1 MNFDFSD
8 ECDAFSIAKAHLNTL
23 KVSEVKKG
31 NDAALS
37 EYMLSA
43 MKAGKFTVESRK
55 DKQTIDIM
63 ISFKL

>member
-1 MNFDFSD
+1 MVSD
-8 ECDAFSIAKAHLNTL
+8 GDVYDAFKIARAHLETL

-31 NDAALS
+31 TNTALS

-55 DKQTIDIM
+55 DKETIDIM